1 MATSTVR
8 KTKARTAAAPAR
20 DHVHATK
27 AIAGSA
33 AKDHDHIQTDPVSHP
48 AHYAEDGQFAF
59 PAPECIMLTRL
70 LDFNA
75 GNAVKYIWRAG
86 FKGCAAEDLRKAL
99 WYIDDAIKTDWRRN
113 RRTAAVCVA
122 LTLVKMLK
130 AARWNVFA
138 QKKLTAIQFLCAGFP
153 SHAKGLVEEMLE
165 GVKE

>member
-27 AIAGSA
+27 AIADNA

-75 GNAVKYIWRAG
+75 GNAVMYIWRAV

-99 WYIDDAIKTDWRRN
+99 WYMDDAIKKDWRR
-113 RRTAAVCVA
+113 RKCTTSTSIA
-122 LTLVKMLK
+122 LTLVKMLRP
-130 AARWNVFA
+130 ASDNAFA
-138 QKKLTAIQFLCAGFP
+138 EKKLTAIQFLCAGFP
-153 SHAKGLVEEMLE
+153 SYAKHLVEKMI
-165 GVKE
+165 KEVE